1 MTMQILKHLIVGF
14 SFMAAT
20 MSVSA
25 QSNFPTQNITIVLP
39 FGPGSGTDIVTRMV
53 AQKLSDSLGK
63 PVVVENKPGAN
74 GSIAAEYVARAK
86 PDGHTLIIGTNST
99 HGANPALIKEMRYD
113 PIKSFEHVNRV
124 AVFTSILVVNPKL
137 PIKTMTEL
145 IAYGKT
151 NELTLATGNASGI
164 VQSETLARQVGWKK
178 LLRIPFKSNPQAM
191 TEVIAGRVD
200 FMFTDIAAAQA
211 QVKAGNLRALAV
223 TSKNRSAIMPELPT
237 IIESGVPDYDLSGWN
252 GLFAPAGTP
261 PDIVNKINAEITK
274 IVQMPDV
281 RARILDIG
289 AEPGPMKPT
298 EYAAWVQ
305 SEVNKWTKL
314 VKEAGIQ
321 PE

>member
-1 MTMQILKHLIVGF
+1 MQILKHTLITLSFFIPFF
-14 SFMAAT
+14 SA
-20 MSVSA
+20 SA
-25 QSNFPTQNITIVLP
+25 QSAYPSQSISIVLP
-39 FGPGSGTDIVTRMV
+39 FGPGSGTDILTRMV
-53 AQKLSDSLGK
+53 AQKLSESLGK

-86 PDGHTLIIGTNST
+86 PDGHTLFVGTNST
-99 HGANPALIKEMRYD
+99 HGANPALIKDMRYD
-113 PIKSFEHVNRV
+113 PIKSFEHVNRI

-137 PIKTMTEL
+137 PVKTMTDL
-145 IAYGKT
+145 LAYGKL
-151 NELTLATGNASGI
+151 NELTIATGNASGI

-178 LLRIPFKSNPQAM
+178 LLRVPFKSNPQAM

-237 IIESGVPDYDLSGWN
+237 IIETGVADYDLSGWN
-252 GLFAPAGTP
+252 GLFAPAGTSP
-261 PDIVNKINAEITK
+261 EIVNKINSEITK

-289 AEPGPMKPT
+289 AEPGPMKPA
-298 EYAAWVQ
+298 EYAVWVQ
-305 SEVNKWTKL
+305 SEVTKWTKL

>member
-1 MTMQILKHLIVGF
+1 MTNLKHLLVAF
-14 SFMAAT
+14 SLMAAALGA
-20 MSVSA
+20 SA
-25 QSNFPTQNITIVLP
+25 QSNYPSQNVTIVLP

-53 AQKLSDSLGK
+53 AQKLSESLGK

-137 PIKTMTEL
+137 PVKTMAEL
-145 IAYGKT
+145 IAYGKA

-178 LLRIPFKSNPQAM
+178 LLRVPFKSNPQAM

-261 PDIVNKINAEITK
+261 PDVVNKINAEITK

-289 AEPGPMKPT
+289 AEPGPMKPA

-305 SEVNKWTKL
+305 SEVTKWTKL

>member
-1 MTMQILKHLIVGF
+1 MRIIKTPIQAVILIFTTF
-14 SFMAAT
+14 SAI
-20 MSVSA
+20 A
-25 QSNFPTQNITIVLP
+25 QNNFPSQNITIVLP

-53 AQKLSDSLGK
+53 AQKLSESLGK

-113 PIKSFEHVNRV
+113 PIKSFEHINRI

-137 PIKTMTEL
+137 PVKNMAEL
-145 IAYGKT
+145 LAYGKN

-178 LLRIPFKSNPQAM
+178 LLRVPFKSNPQAM

-237 IIESGVPDYDLSGWN
+237 IIETGVADYDLSGWN

-261 PDIVNKINAEITK
+261 PEIVNKINSEITK

-289 AEPGPMKPT
+289 AEPGPMKPA

-305 SEVNKWTKL
+305 SEVTKWTKL

>member
-1 MTMQILKHLIVGF
+1 LIFTTF
-14 SFMAAT
+14 SAI
-20 MSVSA
+20 A
-25 QSNFPTQNITIVLP
+25 QNNFPSQNITIVLP

-53 AQKLSDSLGK
+53 AQKLSESLGK

-113 PIKSFEHVNRV
+113 PIKSFEHINRI

-137 PIKTMTEL
+137 PVKNMAEL
-145 IAYGKT
+145 LAYGKN

-178 LLRIPFKSNPQAM
+178 LLRVPFKSNPQAM

-237 IIESGVPDYDLSGWN
+237 IIETGVADYDLSGWN

-261 PDIVNKINAEITK
+261 PEIVNKINSEITK

-289 AEPGPMKPT
+289 AEPGPMKPA

-305 SEVNKWTKL
+305 SEVTKWTKL

>member
-1 MTMQILKHLIVGF
+1 MRIIKTPILAVILIFTTF
-14 SFMAAT
+14 SAI
-20 MSVSA
+20 A
-25 QSNFPTQNITIVLP
+25 QNNFPSQNITIVLP

-53 AQKLSDSLGK
+53 AQKLSESLGK

-113 PIKSFEHVNRV
+113 PIKSFEHINRI

-137 PIKTMTEL
+137 PVKNMAEL
-145 IAYGKT
+145 LAYGKN

-178 LLRIPFKSNPQAM
+178 LLRVPFKSNPQAM

-237 IIESGVPDYDLSGWN
+237 IIETGVADYDLSGWN

-261 PDIVNKINAEITK
+261 PEIVNKINSEITK

-289 AEPGPMKPT
+289 AEPGPMKPA

-305 SEVNKWTKL
+305 SEVTKWTKL

>member
-1 MTMQILKHLIVGF
+1 MTILKHLLVAF
-14 SFMAAT
+14 SLMAAALGAF
-20 MSVSA
+20 A
-25 QSNFPTQNITIVLP
+25 QSNYPSQNVTIVLP

-53 AQKLSDSLGK
+53 AQKLSESLGK

-137 PIKTMTEL
+137 PVKTMAEL
-145 IAYGKT
+145 IAYGKA

-178 LLRIPFKSNPQAM
+178 LLRVPFKSNPQAM

-261 PDIVNKINAEITK
+261 PDVVNKINAEISRQK
-274 IVQMPDV
+274 KLNGPNVKGSKLMPLSTINQ
-281 RARILDIG
+281 RYKGFRDINKSHV
-289 AEPGPMKPT
+289 AT
-298 EYAAWVQ
+298 EMDAA
-305 SEVNKWTKL
+305 
-314 VKEAGIQ
+314 
-321 PE
+321 

>member
-1 MTMQILKHLIVGF
+1 MRIIKTPILAVILIFTTF
-14 SFMAAT
+14 SAI
-20 MSVSA
+20 A
-25 QSNFPTQNITIVLP
+25 QNNFPSQNITIVLP

-53 AQKLSDSLGK
+53 AQKLSESLGK

-113 PIKSFEHVNRV
+113 PIKSFEHINRV

-137 PIKTMTEL
+137 PVKNMAEL
-145 IAYGKT
+145 LAYGKN

-178 LLRIPFKSNPQAM
+178 LLRVPFKSNPQAM

-237 IIESGVPDYDLSGWN
+237 IIETGVADYDLSGWN

-261 PDIVNKINAEITK
+261 PEIVNKINSEITK
-274 IVQMPDV
+274 IVQMPHV

-289 AEPGPMKPT
+289 AEPGPMKPA

-305 SEVNKWTKL
+305 SEVTKWTKL

>member
-1 MTMQILKHLIVGF
+1 MTMQILKHLLVGF

-178 LLRIPFKSNPQAM
+178 LLRVPFKSNPQAM

-289 AEPGPMKPT
+289 AEPGPMKPA

>member
-1 MTMQILKHLIVGF
+1 MRIIKTPILAVILIFTTF
-14 SFMAAT
+14 SAI
-20 MSVSA
+20 A
-25 QSNFPTQNITIVLP
+25 QNNFPSQNITIVLP

-53 AQKLSDSLGK
+53 AQKLSESLGK

-113 PIKSFEHVNRV
+113 PIKSFEHINRV

-137 PIKTMTEL
+137 PVKNMAEL
-145 IAYGKT
+145 LAYGKN

-178 LLRIPFKSNPQAM
+178 LLRVPFKSNPQAM

-237 IIESGVPDYDLSGWN
+237 IIETGVADYDLSGWN

-261 PDIVNKINAEITK
+261 PEIVNKINSEITK

-289 AEPGPMKPT
+289 AEPGPMKPA

-305 SEVNKWTKL
+305 SEVTKWTKL

>member
-1 MTMQILKHLIVGF
+1 MRIIKTPILAVILIFTTF
-14 SFMAAT
+14 SAI
-20 MSVSA
+20 A
-25 QSNFPTQNITIVLP
+25 QNNFPSQNITIVLP

-53 AQKLSDSLGK
+53 AQKLSESLGK

-113 PIKSFEHVNRV
+113 PIKSFEHINRI

-137 PIKTMTEL
+137 PVKNMAEL
-145 IAYGKT
+145 LAYGKN

-164 VQSETLARQVGWKK
+164 VQSESLARQVGWKK
-178 LLRIPFKSNPQAM
+178 LLRVPFKSNPQAM

-237 IIESGVPDYDLSGWN
+237 IIETGVADYDLSGWN

-261 PDIVNKINAEITK
+261 PEIVNKINSEITK

-289 AEPGPMKPT
+289 AEPGPMKPA

-305 SEVNKWTKL
+305 SEVTKWTKL

>member
-1 MTMQILKHLIVGF
+1 MRIIKTPILAVILIFTTF
-14 SFMAAT
+14 SAI
-20 MSVSA
+20 A
-25 QSNFPTQNITIVLP
+25 QNNFPSQNITIVLP

-53 AQKLSDSLGK
+53 AQKLSESLGK

-113 PIKSFEHVNRV
+113 PIKSFEHINRI

-137 PIKTMTEL
+137 PVKNMAEL
-145 IAYGKT
+145 LAYGKN

-178 LLRIPFKSNPQAM
+178 LLRVPFKSNPQAM

-237 IIESGVPDYDLSGWN
+237 IIETGVADYDLSGWN

-261 PDIVNKINAEITK
+261 PDIVNKINSEITK

-289 AEPGPMKPT
+289 AEPGPMKPA

-305 SEVNKWTKL
+305 SEVTKWTKL

>member
-1 MTMQILKHLIVGF
+1 MTILKHLLVAF
-14 SFMAAT
+14 SLMAAALGA
-20 MSVSA
+20 SA
-25 QSNFPTQNITIVLP
+25 QSNYPSQNVTIVLP

-53 AQKLSDSLGK
+53 AQKLSESLGK

-137 PIKTMTEL
+137 PVKTMAEL
-145 IAYGKT
+145 IAYGKA

-178 LLRIPFKSNPQAM
+178 LLRVPFKSNPQAM

-261 PDIVNKINAEITK
+261 PDVVNKINAEITK

-289 AEPGPMKPT
+289 AEPGPMKPA

-305 SEVNKWTKL
+305 SEVTKWTKL

>member
-1 MTMQILKHLIVGF
+1 MQILKHLLVGF

-178 LLRIPFKSNPQAM
+178 LLRVPFKSNPQAM

-289 AEPGPMKPT
+289 AEPGPMKPA

>member
-1 MTMQILKHLIVGF
+1 MRIIKTPILAVILIFTTF
-14 SFMAAT
+14 SAI
-20 MSVSA
+20 A
-25 QSNFPTQNITIVLP
+25 QNNFPSQNITIVLP

-53 AQKLSDSLGK
+53 AQKLSESLGK

-113 PIKSFEHVNRV
+113 PIKSFEHINRV

-137 PIKTMTEL
+137 PVKNMAEL
-145 IAYGKT
+145 LAYGKN

-178 LLRIPFKSNPQAM
+178 LLRVPFKSNPQAM

-237 IIESGVPDYDLSGWN
+237 IIETGVADYDLSGWN

-261 PDIVNKINAEITK
+261 PEIVHKINSEITK

-289 AEPGPMKPT
+289 AEPGPMKPA

-305 SEVNKWTKL
+305 SEVTKWTKL

>member
-1 MTMQILKHLIVGF
+1 MFLVTFAIILSVGVGF
-14 SFMAAT
+14 CYFPPLVAGWSWLPERKGLVTGIILGAFGFGSF
-20 MSVSA
+20 V
-25 QSNFPTQNITIVLP
+25 
-39 FGPGSGTDIVTRMV
+39 FG
-53 AQKLSDSLGK
+53 
-63 PVVVENKPGAN
+63 
-74 GSIAAEYVARAK
+74 
-86 PDGHTLIIGTNST
+86 II
-99 HGANPALIKEMRYD
+99 
-113 PIKSFEHVNRV
+113 
-124 AVFTSILVVNPKL
+124 SILVVNPKL
-137 PIKTMTEL
+137 PVKNMAEL
-145 IAYGKT
+145 LAYGKN

-178 LLRIPFKSNPQAM
+178 LLRVPFKSNPQAM

-237 IIESGVPDYDLSGWN
+237 IIETGVADYDLSGWN

-261 PDIVNKINAEITK
+261 PEIVNKINSEITK

-289 AEPGPMKPT
+289 AEPGPMKPA

-305 SEVNKWTKL
+305 SEVTKWTKL

>member
-1 MTMQILKHLIVGF
+1 MRIIKTPILAVILIFTTF
-14 SFMAAT
+14 SAI
-20 MSVSA
+20 A
-25 QSNFPTQNITIVLP
+25 QNNFPSQNITIVLP

-53 AQKLSDSLGK
+53 AQKLSESLGK

-113 PIKSFEHVNRV
+113 PIKSFEHINRI
-124 AVFTSILVVNPKL
+124 AVFTSILVVKPKL
-137 PIKTMTEL
+137 PVKNMAEL
-145 IAYGKT
+145 LAYGKN

-178 LLRIPFKSNPQAM
+178 LLRVPFKSNPQAM

-223 TSKNRSAIMPELPT
+223 TSKNRSSSMPELPT
-237 IIESGVPDYDLSGWN
+237 IIETGVADYDLSGWN

-261 PDIVNKINAEITK
+261 PEIVNKINSEITK

-289 AEPGPMKPT
+289 AEPGPMKPA

-305 SEVNKWTKL
+305 SEVTKWTKL

>member
-1 MTMQILKHLIVGF
+1 MTILKHLLVVF
-14 SFMAAT
+14 SLMAAALGA
-20 MSVSA
+20 SA
-25 QSNFPTQNITIVLP
+25 QSNYPSQNVTIVLP

-53 AQKLSDSLGK
+53 AQKLSESLGK

-74 GSIAAEYVARAK
+74 GSIAAEYVASAK

-137 PIKTMTEL
+137 PVKTMTEL
-145 IAYGKT
+145 IAYGKA

-178 LLRIPFKSNPQAM
+178 LLRVPFKSNPQAM

-261 PDIVNKINAEITK
+261 PDVVNKINAEITK

-289 AEPGPMKPT
+289 AEPGPMKPA

-305 SEVNKWTKL
+305 SEVTKWTKL

>member
-1 MTMQILKHLIVGF
+1 MTILKHLLVAF
-14 SFMAAT
+14 SLMAAALGAF
-20 MSVSA
+20 A
-25 QSNFPTQNITIVLP
+25 QSNYPSQNVTIVLP

-53 AQKLSDSLGK
+53 AQKLSESLGK

-137 PIKTMTEL
+137 PVKTMTEL
-145 IAYGKT
+145 IAYGKA

-178 LLRIPFKSNPQAM
+178 LLRVPFKSNPQAM

-261 PDIVNKINAEITK
+261 PDVVNKINAEITK

-289 AEPGPMKPT
+289 AEPGPMKPA

-305 SEVNKWTKL
+305 SEVTKWTKL

>member
-1 MTMQILKHLIVGF
+1 VILIFTTF
-14 SFMAAT
+14 SAI
-20 MSVSA
+20 A
-25 QSNFPTQNITIVLP
+25 QNNFPSQNITIVLP

-53 AQKLSDSLGK
+53 AQKLSESLGK

-113 PIKSFEHVNRV
+113 PIKSFEHINRI

-137 PIKTMTEL
+137 PVKNMAEL
-145 IAYGKT
+145 LAYGKN

-178 LLRIPFKSNPQAM
+178 LLRVPFKSNPQAM

-237 IIESGVPDYDLSGWN
+237 IIETGVADYDLSGWN

-261 PDIVNKINAEITK
+261 PEIVNKINSEITK

-289 AEPGPMKPT
+289 AEPGPMKPA

-305 SEVNKWTKL
+305 SEVTKWTKL

>member
-1 MTMQILKHLIVGF
+1 MTMQIFKHLIVGF

>member
-1 MTMQILKHLIVGF
+1 MTILKHLLVVF
-14 SFMAAT
+14 SLMAAALGA
-20 MSVSA
+20 SA
-25 QSNFPTQNITIVLP
+25 QSNYPSQNVTIVLP

-53 AQKLSDSLGK
+53 AQKLSESLGK

-137 PIKTMTEL
+137 PVKTMTEL
-145 IAYGKT
+145 IAYGKA

-178 LLRIPFKSNPQAM
+178 LLRVPFKSNPQAM

-261 PDIVNKINAEITK
+261 PDVVNKINAEITK

-289 AEPGPMKPT
+289 AEPGPMKPA

-305 SEVNKWTKL
+305 SEVTKWTKL

>member
-1 MTMQILKHLIVGF
+1 MTILKHLLVVF
-14 SFMAAT
+14 SLMAAALGA
-20 MSVSA
+20 SA
-25 QSNFPTQNITIVLP
+25 QSNYPSQNVTIVLP
-39 FGPGSGTDIVTRMV
+39 VGPGSGTDIVTRMV
-53 AQKLSDSLGK
+53 AQKLSESLGK
-63 PVVVENKPGAN
+63 PVVFENKPGAN

-137 PIKTMTEL
+137 PVKTMTEL
-145 IAYGKT
+145 IAYGKA

-178 LLRIPFKSNPQAM
+178 LLRVPFKSNPQAM

-261 PDIVNKINAEITK
+261 PDVVNKINAEITK

-289 AEPGPMKPT
+289 AEPGPMKPA

-305 SEVNKWTKL
+305 SEVTKWTKL

>member
-1 MTMQILKHLIVGF
+1 
-14 SFMAAT
+14 
-20 MSVSA
+20 
-25 QSNFPTQNITIVLP
+25 
-39 FGPGSGTDIVTRMV
+39 
-53 AQKLSDSLGK
+53 
-63 PVVVENKPGAN
+63 
-74 GSIAAEYVARAK
+74 
-86 PDGHTLIIGTNST
+86 
-99 HGANPALIKEMRYD
+99 MRYD
-113 PIKSFEHVNRV
+113 PIKSFEHINRI

-137 PIKTMTEL
+137 PVKNMAEL
-145 IAYGKT
+145 LAYGKN

-178 LLRIPFKSNPQAM
+178 LLRVPFKSNPQAM

-237 IIESGVPDYDLSGWN
+237 IIETGVADYDLSGWN

-261 PDIVNKINAEITK
+261 PEIVNKINSEITK

-289 AEPGPMKPT
+289 AEPGPMKPA

-305 SEVNKWTKL
+305 SEVTKWTKL